1 MDRLWQMDFYRRIA
15 TGRLAEI
22 VGPEGVQ
29 IDKYIRTFGVPRMIK
44 HQIKLLSVEDRLLFE
59 NYAAGVNKM
68 AENIQQWPAEFT
80 ILQKDFEPYTA
91 GDAVAI

>member
-1 MDRLWQMDFYRRIA
+1 MEFYRRLA
-15 TGRLAEI
+15 TGRLAEV

-29 IDKYIRTFGVPRMIK
+29 IDKYIRTCGVPRMIK
-44 HQIKLLSVEDRLLFE
+44 HQIKNLSAEDRLLFE

-68 AENIQQWPAEFT
+68 VENIQQWPTEFH